1 MSRIEQAKEANQ
13 KLCKLLDDG
22 KPISQEVAMLNM
34 IAQNLTLLNAVMA
47 DIRDILQEERN
58 V

>member
-1 MSRIEQAKEANQ
+1 MNRIEQAQEAN
-13 KLCKLLDDG
+13 KNICKLLDDG

-34 IAQNLTLLNAVMA
+34 IAQNLTLLNAIMA
-47 DIRDILQEERN
+47 EIRDILQEERN